1 MVKYYY
7 STNNKILKNLLTVV
21 HIIIHNGG
29 KIETYPEASSIAFKT
44 TKPL

>member
-21 HIIIHNGG
+21 HIIMHNGG
-29 KIETYPEASSIAFKT
+29 KTETYSEASSIGFKT